1 MCNHVGKKEEPT
13 EAVLNLDCHSV
24 GDGPSS
30 SAFGELEAM
39 KKSID
44 QVRQRLH
51 LLITKAHH
59 HLVTQEILRV
69 SRELDELI
77 ADYQKAMKN
86 IG

>member
-1 MCNHVGKKEEPT
+1 MCNHVGKKEEL
-13 EAVLNLDCHSV
+13 AGAALNLDCQLA

-30 SAFGELEAM
+30 NASGELEAM

-77 ADYQKAMKN
+77 ADYQKAIKN
-86 IG
+86 IE